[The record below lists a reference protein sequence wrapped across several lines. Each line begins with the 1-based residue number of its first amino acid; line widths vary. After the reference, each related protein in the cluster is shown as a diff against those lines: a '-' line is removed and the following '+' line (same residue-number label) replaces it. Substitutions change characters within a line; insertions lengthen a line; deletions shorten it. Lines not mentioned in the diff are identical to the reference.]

1 MTKVTDY
8 TDLVAAEMDSEEW
21 ASISLEQV
29 NQRMEYVKIN
39 IDVTKRIVE
48 ETKTRIR
55 KAVKVND
62 WKLVTLEADLLYEHQ
77 NTLAKDISVYARL
90 FHKATNLYQEA
101 KEARA

>member
-8 TDLVAAEMDSEEW
+8 TDLVAAEMESEEW

-39 IDVTKRIVE
+39 IDVTKKIAE

-55 KAVKVND
+55 KAVKAND
-62 WKLVTLEADLLYEHQ
+62 WKLVTLEADLLSEYQ
-77 NTLAKDISVYARL
+77 NTLAKDISVYTRL
-90 FHKATNLYQEA
+90 WSKATNLYQER

>member
-8 TDLVAAEMDSEEW
+8 TDLVAAEMLTEEW
-21 ASISLEQV
+21 ASISIEQV

-55 KAVKVND
+55 KAVKAND
-62 WKLVTLEADLLYEHQ
+62 WKLVTLEADVLRGYQ
-77 NTLAKDISVYARL
+77 NTLAKDVDVYTRL
-90 FHKATNLYQEA
+90 WSKAINLHQEA